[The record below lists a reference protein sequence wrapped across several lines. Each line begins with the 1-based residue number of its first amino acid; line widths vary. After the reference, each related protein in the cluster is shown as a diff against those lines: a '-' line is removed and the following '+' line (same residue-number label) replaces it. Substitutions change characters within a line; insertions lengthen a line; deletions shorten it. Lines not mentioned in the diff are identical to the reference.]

1 MKTVKVSGR
10 AKTLMALLKQA
21 RQGGLILQAPEGRE
35 YVLAEIDDFGDEVE
49 RTSKNRRLM
58 KLLEERG
65 TEEGALKLEEVKKQL
80 GLE

>member
-21 RQGGLILQAPEGRE
+21 RRGGLILQAPEGRE

-49 RTSKNRRLM
+49 RTSKNKGLM